1 MNNQSFTGP
10 PLALETTPFDQAR
23 RADSELASL
32 PATKR
37 ELWVA
42 SAVVLLSVLIC
53 VAVIPFSRIPLT
65 RVIAFIPAYES
76 ALAIT
81 DLVTAVLLFGQV
93 ARRRSRAY
101 LSLAC
106 GYLFSAAIVIPHA
119 LSFPGAFSETGLL
132 GANDQ
137 TTAWLYV
144 FWHAGFPLF
153 ALCYALFPEEG
164 ATDHVLRKHAAVAIM
179 CATACV
185 IGIVIGLT
193 FLATVGRPLLPTIIQ
208 GGNYALLISTGTS
221 PALLVLSVLVLLALW
236 RRRKRTVLDVWLMVV
251 MSIYMLDV
259 LLSSVVTSARYD
271 LGWYAGRTYLLVAS
285 CALLIVLLFEMNRL
299 YARIAQ
305 AEGSYRGPLE
315 AAPDA
320 MVVVDEGQEIVL
332 LNAQAEKRFGYSRE
346 QLVGQKVQT
355 IIPEGFAE
363 RQIADRLRSTEVAL
377 AQEIDTGIELEG
389 RRRDG
394 SSFPIEIMLSPLQS
408 DEGIM
413 VTAAIRDISVRREA
427 ESQLRMS
434 EERFRML
441 VGGVKDYAIFMLDPK
456 GLVVSWND
464 GAERIKGYKSSEIV
478 GRHFSYFYP
487 PEQVAAGKP
496 AAELLQAAA
505 DGQFEEEGWR
515 LRKDGSRFWADVLIT
530 ALHDE
535 KGELR
540 GFSKIIRDITARK
553 TAEELLAEKMKEL
566 SRSNKDLEQF
576 SYVAS
581 HDLQEPLRMVASYM
595 QLLSRRYKG
604 KLDADADDFIGFAVD
619 GTTRM
624 QALIRDLLA
633 YSRVGTG
640 GAKLASIASDKCL
653 QQALV
658 NLRGSIEASGALV
671 THDPLPVVMAN
682 EMLLAQL
689 FQNLVGNAIKYQSP
703 GTPKVHISAALNDEK
718 QWIFSVQDNGIGI
731 EPQNF
736 ERVFGMFQRLHKGG
750 EFSGTGIGLAI
761 CKKIVEQ
768 HHGNISVESQPGKG
782 STFFFTLAQAP
793 TSALQ
798 TA

>member
-1 MNNQSFTGP
+1 M
-10 PLALETTPFDQAR
+10 
-23 RADSELASL
+23 
-32 PATKR
+32 
-37 ELWVA
+37 A
-42 SAVVLLSVLIC
+42 SAVVLLSVVIC
-53 VAVIPFSRIPLT
+53 VAVIPFARIPLP
-65 RVIAFIPAYES
+65 RINAFIPAYES

-101 LSLAC
+101 LAMAC
-106 GYLFSAAIVIPHA
+106 AYLFSAAIVIPHA
-119 LSFPGAFSETGLL
+119 LTFPGAFSEAGLL

-153 ALCYALFPEEG
+153 ALCYALIPEEG
-164 ATDHVLRKHAAVAIM
+164 EADRVVRKHAALAIM
-179 CATACV
+179 GAAAGV
-185 IGIVIGLT
+185 FGIVIGLT
-193 FLATVGRPLLPTIIQ
+193 FLVTVGRPLLPTIIQ
-208 GGNYALLISTGTS
+208 GGNYSLLITTGTS
-221 PALLVLSVLVLLALW
+221 PALLVLSLLVLLALW

-251 MSIYMLDV
+251 MSIYLLDV
-259 LLSSVVTSARYD
+259 LLSAVVTSARYD
-271 LGWYAGRTYLLVAS
+271 LGWYAGRTFLLVAS
-285 CALLIVLLFEMNRL
+285 CSLLIVLLFEMNRL
-299 YARIAQ
+299 YARIAR
-305 AEGSYRGPLE
+305 AEGSYRGLLE

-332 LNAQAEKRFGYSRE
+332 LNAQAEKRFGYNRD
-346 QLVGQKVQT
+346 QLIGQKVQT
-355 IIPEGFAE
+355 IIPQGFAE
-363 RQIADRLRSTEVAL
+363 RLVADRLRSTEVAL
-377 AQEIDTGIELEG
+377 AQQIDTGIELEG

-408 DEGIM
+408 DEGIL
-413 VTAAIRDISVRREA
+413 VTAAIRDISIRQEA
-427 ESQLRMS
+427 ERQLRLS

-456 GLVVSWND
+456 GLIVSWND
-464 GAERIKGYKSSEIV
+464 GAERIKGYKTGEIV
-478 GRHFSYFYP
+478 GQHFSRFYP
-487 PEQVAAGKP
+487 PDDIAKATP

-505 DGQFEEEGWR
+505 DGQYQDQGWR

-530 ALHDE
+530 ALYDE
-535 KGELR
+535 KRELQ

-553 TAEELLAEKMKEL
+553 VAEELLAEKMKEL
-566 SRSNKDLEQF
+566 SRSNKELEQF
-576 SYVAS
+576 SYVAA

-640 GAKLASIASDKCL
+640 DARLASISSEKCL

-658 NLRGSIEASGALV
+658 NLRGAIEASGAGDARSAARGHGERAAARPAV
-671 THDPLPVVMAN
+671 PDRRQRHQVPIAW
-682 EMLLAQL
+682 
-689 FQNLVGNAIKYQSP
+689 I
-703 GTPKVHISAALNDEK
+703 PKVHISAALNEEK
-718 QWIFSVQDNGIGI
+718 QWSFSIQDNGIGI

-761 CKKIVEQ
+761 CKKIVER

-782 STFFFTLAQAP
+782 STFSFTLAQAT

-798 TA
+798 PA

>member
-1 MNNQSFTGP
+1 MNNQSYPSP
-10 PLALETTPFDQAR
+10 PLAMETTPFDQVR

-37 ELWVA
+37 ELWIA
-42 SAVVLLSVLIC
+42 STVVVLSVLIC
-53 VAVIPFSRIPLT
+53 LAVIPFARIPLH

-101 LSLAC
+101 LALAC

-119 LSFPGAFSETGLL
+119 LSFPGVFSETGLL

-153 ALCYALFPEEG
+153 ALCYAFFPEEG
-164 ATDHVLRKHAAVAIM
+164 EADHVLRKHAGLAIA
-179 CATACV
+179 CAIGCV
-185 IGIVIGLT
+185 IGLVIGLT
-193 FLATVGRPLLPTIIQ
+193 FLATLGRPLLPTIIQ
-208 GGNYALLISTGTS
+208 GGNFSLLISTGTS
-221 PALLVLSVLVLLALW
+221 PTLLVLSTLALLALW
-236 RRRKRTVLDVWLMVV
+236 RRRKRSVLDVWLMVV
-251 MSIYMLDV
+251 MSVYLLDV
-259 LLSSVVTSARYD
+259 LLSSVVTSTRYD
-271 LGWYAGRTYLLVAS
+271 LGWYAGRTFLLVAS
-285 CALLIVLLFEMNRL
+285 CCLLIVLLFEMNRL

-305 AEGSYRGPLE
+305 AEGSYRGLLE

-332 LNAQAEKRFGYSRE
+332 LNAQAEKRFGYSRD

-363 RQIADRLRSTEVAL
+363 RLIADRLRSIEVAL
-377 AQEIDTGIELEG
+377 AQQIDTGIELEG
-389 RRRDG
+389 RRQDG

-408 DEGIM
+408 DEGIL
-413 VTAAIRDISVRREA
+413 VTAAIRDISIRQEA
-427 ESQLRMS
+427 ERQLRLS

-441 VGGVKDYAIFMLDPK
+441 VSGVKDYAIFMLDPK
-456 GLVVSWND
+456 GFIVSWND
-464 GAERIKGYKSSEIV
+464 GAERIKGYKTGEIV
-478 GRHFSYFYP
+478 GQHFTRFYP
-487 PEQVAAGKP
+487 AEEIAKGKP
-496 AAELLQAAA
+496 AAALLQAAA
-505 DGQFEEEGWR
+505 DGQFEGEGWR
-515 LRKDGSRFWADVLIT
+515 LRKDKSRFWADVLIT
-530 ALHDE
+530 PLYDE

-540 GFSKIIRDITARK
+540 GFTKIIRDITARK
-553 TAEELLAEKMKEL
+553 TAEELLAQKMKEL

-633 YSRVGTG
+633 YSRVGTSE
-640 GAKLASIASDKCL
+640 AKLAGISSEKSL
-653 QQALV
+653 QKALV

-671 THDPLPVVMAN
+671 THDPLPAVMAN
-682 EMLLAQL
+682 ELLLSQL

-703 GTPKVHISAALNDEK
+703 GIPKVHISAALNDER
-718 QWIFSVQDNGIGI
+718 QWSFSVQDNGIGI
-731 EPQNF
+731 EPQHF
-736 ERVFGMFQRLHKGG
+736 ERVFGMFQRLHKGA
-750 EFSGTGIGLAI
+750 EYSGTGIGLAI
-761 CKKIVEQ
+761 CKKIVERL
-768 HHGNISVESQPGKG
+768 HGNISVESQPGQG
-782 STFFFTLAQAP
+782 STFFFTLAQVP
-793 TSALQ
+793 TGALQ
-798 TA
+798 PA